1 MKNDY
6 GICLKKKERKDVI
19 GVKGKRS
26 GRLSLRR
33 ADIMIIMTSISGGL
47 AKATREMNR
56 SANETRINNNKT
68 DTPFWLQSRIEGEY
82 PHQVLVNTVRE
93 ALVLQKILQMVGFA
107 VKESAGEIHFFATG
121 KNYVSAIHTLATFS
135 VVAPEVRQWERQRS
149 TPDNSR
155 TQTEPNNQEILSH
168 THREKTGSD
177 STAAST

>member
-33 ADIMIIMTSISGGL
+33 ADIMIIMTSISGGGL

-121 KNYVSAIHTLATFS
+121 KNYVSAIHTHTGYIFRCCPRGEAMGKAT
-135 VVAPEVRQWERQRS
+135 V
-149 TPDNSR
+149 D
-155 TQTEPNNQEILSH
+155 
-168 THREKTGSD
+168 TG
-177 STAAST
+177 